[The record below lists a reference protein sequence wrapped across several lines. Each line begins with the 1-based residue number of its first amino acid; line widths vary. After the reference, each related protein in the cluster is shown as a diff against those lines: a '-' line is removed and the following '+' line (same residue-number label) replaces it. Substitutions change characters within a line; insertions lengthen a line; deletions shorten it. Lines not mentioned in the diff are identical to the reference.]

1 MKKGFD
7 TFKYFI
13 LISHSRF
20 GRNGMEKVTEI
31 YECCAG
37 FTRSEGDYGC
47 PQGKVW
53 KNIIIDHYYYFSN
66 LII

>member
-1 MKKGFD
+1 MKKEFD

-13 LISHSRF
+13 LMPLSRF

-47 PQGKVW
+47 PQGKFW
-53 KNIIIDHYYYFSN
+53 KNIIIIMILFFQFDH
-66 LII
+66 